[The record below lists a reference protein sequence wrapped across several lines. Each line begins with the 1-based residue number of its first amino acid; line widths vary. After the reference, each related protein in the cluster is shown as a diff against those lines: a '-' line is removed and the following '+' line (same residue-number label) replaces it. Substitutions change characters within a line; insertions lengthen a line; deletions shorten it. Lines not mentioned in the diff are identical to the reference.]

1 LVCRYSRTSARLYV
15 IRADPQQ
22 TRNLIED
29 DPETAVKTF
38 EEYALK
44 DAGDRCRL
52 PDLPRI
58 VR

>member
-1 LVCRYSRTSARLYV
+1 VPGSTLSEP
-15 IRADPQQ
+15 IRQQ
-22 TRNLIED
+22 TRYLIED
-29 DPETAVKTF
+29 DPETAEKMF

-58 VR
+58 AR